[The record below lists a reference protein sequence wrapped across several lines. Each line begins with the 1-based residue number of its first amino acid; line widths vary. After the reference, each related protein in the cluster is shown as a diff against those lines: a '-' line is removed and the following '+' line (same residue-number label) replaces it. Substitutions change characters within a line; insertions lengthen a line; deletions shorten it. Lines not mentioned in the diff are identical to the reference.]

1 MNIGQMVILGIGLIV
16 GAITLYLLFTTD
28 KTKQAHK

>member
-1 MNIGQMVILGIGLIV
+1 MNMGQIIILGIGFVV
-16 GAITLYLLFTTD
+16 GAITLYLMLSND